1 MINLPP
7 EFHKR
12 SLCFSNESSDWKLT
26 VDQLSAA
33 LSGIQVKSGLLPSS
47 VGRGG
52 LGDQSPDL
60 GPACHSTG
68 RSAGHSQAPS
78 STTAELSSGAQVC
91 LMGLPPEKMKI
102 DIQPCRCAR
111 EQACIKIIVLRP
123 GCSGGSHDA
132 RLSGLLFESTHYCC
146 RK

>member
-52 LGDQSPDL
+52 LETRAL
-60 GPACHSTG
+60 TWGPPATP
-68 RSAGHSQAPS
+68 QADPQG
-78 STTAELSSGAQVC
+78 TARPLHPPLQNS
-91 LMGLPPEKMKI
+91 LPAHKF
-102 DIQPCRCAR
+102 
-111 EQACIKIIVLRP
+111 VLW
-123 GCSGGSHDA
+123 DY
-132 RLSGLLFESTHYCC
+132 LQ